1 MACVVVGSL
10 LGACK
15 SAGSNARPSGPVLPD
30 ETAEF
35 RKYVENLVSENPSTA
50 VVMHRLNE
58 AGFQRESPDVRE
70 APNVVRYVRT
80 EYVGKGVSRHW
91 SVVLRDDAGAVHV
104 ADARCWFSGP

>member
-15 SAGSNARPSGPVLPD
+15 SAGSNARPSGPALPD

-35 RKYVENLVSENPSTA
+35 RRYVENLVGENPSTA

-58 AGFQRESPDVRE
+58 AGFQQESPGVRD
-70 APNVVRYVRT
+70 APGVVRLVRIDM
-80 EYVGKGVSRHW
+80 VGKGVSRHW

-104 ADARCWFSGP
+104 ADARCWFNGP